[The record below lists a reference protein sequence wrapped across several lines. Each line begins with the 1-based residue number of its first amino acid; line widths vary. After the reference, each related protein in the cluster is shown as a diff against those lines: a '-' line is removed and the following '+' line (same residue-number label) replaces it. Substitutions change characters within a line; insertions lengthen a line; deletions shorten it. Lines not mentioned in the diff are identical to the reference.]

1 MAPQSLAEIVLDRT
15 MLITEL
21 LKGLRVE
28 STGTNIQALLA
39 INTANEQMKELA
51 VRRATA
57 SDVQRSRRQQEETA
71 KDILLPTQAR
81 RG

>member
-1 MAPQSLAEIVLDRT
+1 MAPPSLAEVVLART
-15 MLITEL
+15 QLITEL
-21 LKGLRVE
+21 LMGLRVE
-28 STGTNIQALLA
+28 PTGTNVQALLA

-51 VRRATA
+51 VRRANA

-71 KDILLPTQAR
+71 KDILLPVQTR